1 MKEKINLHK
10 IMCFAYSCCLVLI
23 ALVGGFMFGVGSKPI
38 TDTDL
43 YKYSS
48 TQEVDYQVG
57 ANNSTTTSFNGSEVS
72 LPFYFNNSG
81 YKYFPSRYR
90 LYNLKTIKNSN
101 NSWRLSFTE
110 RLDVYN
116 NDTLYMYFS
125 SREQSFNWDLNQ
137 NNSNAVF
144 YTRSPSNTSSNFYVY
159 MQYSYTIGN
168 TQGLGDIVGCTYGSF
183 EFGDYSAFFDQINYS
198 INFSSSDWTPYAN
211 QDSTMFM
218 INYFDSNFSNFS
230 IFFRLSLTT
239 AYAGLLAPRTYF
251 FANDN
256 SNDYQLGYQ
265 DGFLSGV
272 GTGSNES
279 YNNGYDIGYDAG
291 YNVGFNEGESSGA
304 NYSFVSLIGAVVDA
318 PVKAF
323 MGLFNFEVFGIDMR
337 GFITGIL
344 TFCLAMI
351 LLRYLVLK

>member
-1 MKEKINLHK
+1 MKEKFNLHK

-23 ALVGGFMFGVGSKPI
+23 ALVGGFMFGIGSKPI

-43 YKYSS
+43 NKYSQS
-48 TQEVDYQVG
+48 QDYQVG
-57 ANNSTTTSFNGSEVS
+57 ANNSTTTSFNGSNVS
-72 LPFYFNNSG
+72 LPFWFKYSG
-81 YKYFPSRYR
+81 YKYFPG
-90 LYNLKTIKNSN
+90 LYNIFGLSATKTSNSN
-101 NSWRLSFTE
+101 WRLSFNENLQVYYNENTYNYFLSKNTT
-110 RLDVYN
+110 LDWN
-116 NDTLYMYFS
+116 
-125 SREQSFNWDLNQ
+125 LNQ
-137 NNSNAVF
+137 DNAETVF
-144 YTRSPSNTSSNFYVY
+144 YSPSPTTSSSSFYVY
-159 MQYSYTIGN
+159 FQHTYAMGN
-168 TQGLGDIVGCTYGSF
+168 TQGLGDIVGCTYGGF
-183 EFGDYSAFFDQINYS
+183 ELGNSSAFFDQINYR
-198 INFSSSDWTPYAN
+198 INFSSTYWTPYAN
-211 QDSTMFM
+211 NDSTLFM

-230 IFFRLSLTT
+230 IFFRLSFST
-239 AYAGLLAPRTYF
+239 AFAGLLSPRTYF

-272 GTGSNES
+272 GTGNNES

-291 YNVGFNEGESSGA
+291 YNVGFNDGELNGT
-304 NYSFVSLIGAVVDA
+304 NYSFMSLIGAVVDA

-351 LLRYLVLK
+351 LLRYLVVK